1 MLAENLKKFRK
12 LSGFRQDD
20 VAKIIG
26 LDRSAY
32 AYYEAGKTEPNTE
45 NLIKIARMLG
55 VDMNTLLGYEYESDK
70 ISMELRSNTENAYSV
85 SDDTQIDELGKCT
98 PDERYIIACYRVC
111 ENKQAIIDAVS
122 KLYES
127 EIMG

>member
-45 NLIKIARMLG
+45 NLIKIAKMLG
-55 VDMNTLLGYEYESDK
+55 IDVNTLLGCETDN
-70 ISMELRSNTENAYSV
+70 ISTELCSNTENSYSV
-85 SDDTQIDELGKCT
+85 SEEIQVDHLGKCT
-98 PDERYIIACYRVC
+98 PEERYIIACYRVC

-127 EIMG
+127 EIMD

>member
-45 NLIKIARMLG
+45 NLIKIAKMLG
-55 VDMNTLLGYEYESDK
+55 IDVNTLLGFEADNASL
-70 ISMELRSNTENAYSV
+70 ELCCGPEDSYSV
-85 SDDTQIDELGKCT
+85 PDNAEVEAPGKCT
-98 PDERYIIACYRVC
+98 SDERFIIACYRAC
-111 ENKQAIIDAVS
+111 ENNQGVIDAVR
-122 KLYES
+122 KIYES
-127 EIMG
+127 EITG

>member
-45 NLIKIARMLG
+45 NLIKIAKMLG
-55 VDMNTLLGYEYESDK
+55 IDVNTLLGYETDK
-70 ISMELRSNTENAYSV
+70 ISMELCSNTENSYSV
-85 SDDTQIDELGKCT
+85 SENLQVEDLGKCT
-98 PDERYIIACYRVC
+98 PDERYIIACYRAC
-111 ENKQAIIDAVS
+111 ENKQAVIDAVS

-127 EIMG
+127 EIVD

>member
-45 NLIKIARMLG
+45 NLIKIAKMLG
-55 VDMNTLLGYEYESDK
+55 IDVNTLLGCETDK
-70 ISMELRSNTENAYSV
+70 ISTELCSNTENSYSV
-85 SDDTQIDELGKCT
+85 SEEIQVDHLGKCT
-98 PDERYIIACYRVC
+98 PEERYIIACYRVC

-127 EIMG
+127 EIIN

>member
-32 AYYEAGKTEPNTE
+32 AYYEAGKTEPSTE

-55 VDMNTLLGYEYESDK
+55 VDINTLLGYETEKVST
-70 ISMELRSNTENAYSV
+70 ELRSNTENSYSV
-85 SDDTQIDELGKCT
+85 SDGLQVDELGKCT

-111 ENKQAIIDAVS
+111 ENKQAIIEAVS

>member
-45 NLIKIARMLG
+45 NLIKIAKMLG
-55 VDMNTLLGYEYESDK
+55 IDVNTLLGFESDK
-70 ISMELRSNTENAYSV
+70 VSLELCSNQENSYYVPESV
-85 SDDTQIDELGKCT
+85 QIDALGKCT
-98 PDERYIIACYRVC
+98 PDERYIIACYRAC
-111 ENKQAIIDAVS
+111 ENKQGILDAIN

>member
-20 VAKIIG
+20 VAKVIG

-32 AYYEAGKTEPNTE
+32 AYYESGKTEPSAG
-45 NLIKIARMLG
+45 NLIKISKMFG
-55 VDMNTLLGYEYESDK
+55 VDVNTLLGYEADD
-70 ISMELRSNTENAYSV
+70 ISYELRSGAENSYSADADIQV
-85 SDDTQIDELGKCT
+85 DTLGKCT
-98 PDERYIIACYRVC
+98 PEERYIIACYRAC

-122 KLYES
+122 KIYES
-127 EIMG
+127 EVIG

>member
-45 NLIKIARMLG
+45 NLIKIAKMLG
-55 VDMNTLLGYEYESDK
+55 IDVNTLLGYETDK
-70 ISMELRSNTENAYSV
+70 ISTELCSNTENSYSV
-85 SDDTQIDELGKCT
+85 SEEIQVDHLGKCT
-98 PDERYIIACYRVC
+98 PEERYIIACYRVC

-127 EIMG
+127 EIMD